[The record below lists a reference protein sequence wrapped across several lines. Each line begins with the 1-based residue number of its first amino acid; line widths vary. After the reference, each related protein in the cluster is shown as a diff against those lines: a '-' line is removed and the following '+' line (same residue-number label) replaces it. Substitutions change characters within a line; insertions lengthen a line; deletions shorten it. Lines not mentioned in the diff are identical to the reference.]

1 MCYRIKT
8 QFFHQLNTPSINA
21 VQLLQPHSDFWYP
34 RRVID
39 QTFINNEEEK
49 RMQDLDILK
58 FFSGSSRRQRI
69 QAFIL
74 NFSDEAHRHA
84 TALFQERHYHPTA
97 ALFCAS
103 GQASRRAS
111 GERERRR

>member
-1 MCYRIKT
+1 
-8 QFFHQLNTPSINA
+8 
-21 VQLLQPHSDFWYP
+21 
-34 RRVID
+34 
-39 QTFINNEEEK
+39 
-49 RMQDLDILK
+49 MQDLDILK

-97 ALFCAS
+97 ALFCAYRP
-103 GQASRRAS
+103 GQQTGERR
-111 GERERRR
+111 ERERDVGEGQGARLHEAGGPRGIAESGRCVASAICN